1 MERDAERIERL
12 TVALGA
18 ANLDALCCRLPHNV
32 LLLTGY
38 WPMLGTAIALLT
50 RDGDL
55 ALLVPEDEHLLARRG
70 WVDDARIALFSPV
83 TLDHLGNCNEAARS
97 LLAAA
102 GRRLGLARAAVGYE
116 GQFGFAPVPYVALAT
131 GNGTTLDLYK
141 TALPGAD
148 FWDATALL
156 DEQRATLT
164 ARELT
169 AATRA
174 CAVAEQAFRAARKA
188 IHTGVTEAQVAA
200 VAQTRL
206 EIAGLRESGVQRAGG
221 RAFCMSGPRSADAYR
236 AYALTSNRSLQSGDF
251 VLVHV
256 NSYVDGFWTDLTR
269 TYFLGE
275 PSGRQLAMYEA
286 VFEARTRAF
295 RTVGDGVRAAA
306 VDATARDH
314 LNAVGFGTAFKHQLG
329 HGVGYG
335 AIYHGNQPR
344 LHPCSEDVLQ
354 SGMVCNIEPAVYID
368 GFGGLRHCDDVAVL
382 PTGLQLLSP
391 FHTSLADLLIAD

>member
-1 MERDAERIERL
+1 MERDAERIDRL
-12 TVALGA
+12 TAALGA

-55 ALLVPEDEHLLARRG
+55 ALLVPEDEHLLARHG
-70 WVDDARIALFSPV
+70 WVDDARITLFSPS
-83 TLDHLGNCNEAARS
+83 TLDHLGNGNKAARS
-97 LLAAA
+97 LLAEA

-131 GNGTTLDLYK
+131 GTGTSLDLYK
-141 TALPGAD
+141 MALPDTD
-148 FWDATALL
+148 FWDATVLL

-169 AATRA
+169 AAARA
-174 CAVAEQAFRAARKA
+174 CAVAEQAFRAARRA
-188 IHTGVTEAQVAA
+188 IRLGATEAQVAA
-200 VAQTRL
+200 AAQTRL
-206 EIAGLRESGVQRAGG
+206 EIAGLREPLVQRAGG

-236 AYALTSNRSLQSGDF
+236 AYALTSDRPLQSGDF

-275 PSGRQLAMYEA
+275 PSGRQLALYEA
-286 VFEARTRAF
+286 VFEARSRAF
-295 RTVGDGVRAAA
+295 RVVGDGVPAAA
-306 VDATARDH
+306 VDAAARDH
-314 LNAVGFGTAFKHQLG
+314 LTAAGFGAAFKHQLG

-344 LHPCSEDVLQ
+344 LHPCSEDVLHG
-354 SGMVCNIEPAVYID
+354 GMVCNIEPAVYID

-382 PTGLQLLSP
+382 PTGMQLLSP
-391 FHTSLADLLIAD
+391 FHASLADLLIAD